1 MYIDIGEGDSTIS
14 DVYVELRTDSMCV
27 CVCLCVRECVY
38 VRVWVYVCEYVYN
51 VRRTACDVHI
61 KIANV

>member
-1 MYIDIGEGDSTIS
+1 MLNYEPI
-14 DVYVELRTDSMCV
+14 VYVCVYVCMCV
-27 CVCLCVRECVY
+27 SVCVREC
-38 VRVWVYVCEYVYN
+38 VYVCEYVYN